1 MSATNVQHHAMRKLS
16 AVVAALIILT
26 AAAQQD
32 PMYSMYM
39 WNMMAIQPGYAGS
52 ADVLNATA
60 LSRIQW
66 AAIEGAPTTQSLSVH
81 SPLNAQT
88 LGLGGSLVH
97 DRIGRTYTTSAFAD
111 IAYRMRVSRGTR
123 LALGLNA
130 GINHAYVANSKVENT
145 DPNDPTFQADISGRI
160 CPNFGFG
167 AYLWSTK
174 GYVGLSAPKLLRNY
188 LGRYSQDGISS
199 QFIQESTHVFLT
211 AGYVF
216 PIGTVKLKP
225 SIMLKASEGA
235 PLSGDVSATVF
246 LQDKF
251 ILGAAYRYGDSFTGI
266 LALQATNQIRVGYAY
281 DMGISQLNR
290 RANGTHEVMVSY
302 APVFTRDKIR
312 SPRYF

>member
-1 MSATNVQHHAMRKLS
+1 MSTAHVQNRAMRILS
-16 AVVAALIILT
+16 AIVVASLALT
-26 AAAQQD
+26 ATAQQD

-39 WNMMAIQPGYAGS
+39 WNMMAIQPAYAGS

-66 AAIEGAPTTQSLSVH
+66 AAIEGAPTTQSLSLH
-81 SPLNAQT
+81 SPLNART
-88 LGLGGSLVH
+88 IGLGGNLAH

-111 IAYRMRVSRGTR
+111 IAYRMRVNGNTR

-167 AYLWSTK
+167 AYLWSKK
-174 GYVGLSAPKLLRNY
+174 GYVGLSVPKLLLNY
-188 LGRYSQDGISS
+188 LGRYSQDGMSS
-199 QFIQESTHVFLT
+199 QFIQEATHIFLT

-216 PIGTVKLKP
+216 PMGTVKFKP
-225 SIMLKASEGA
+225 SIMIKASEGA

-281 DMGISQLNR
+281 DMGISLLNR
-290 RANGTHEVMVSY
+290 RANGAHEVMISY